1 MSSQVHLRDGSEA
14 LVRPISPDDRDRLSS
29 AFAALSDRSRYLR
42 FQAPMAQ
49 LTDRQL
55 AYLTSVD
62 HHDHEALIAL
72 DPGEEEIVGVARF
85 VRVQG
90 AQAEC
95 AITVADD
102 WQGRGLGTELLD
114 RLVERAREE
123 GVERFSAVVLA
134 ENSEAIR
141 LLERLGD
148 AARRPVGTQ
157 IELDIALPEK
167 ARSDA
172 RFRALLRGAATGAL
186 VPAISMWRLVADF
199 AYSRRADTAEEP
211 ANAIV
216 AHVHTSEAAAPALQ
230 SARALA
236 AVRGAH
242 VHLVESCWPL
252 ISDREEAEGRLES
265 AAAGLRAD
273 GLEVSLHLRSGD
285 AVDAIIDVAEES
297 AAALIVLDPR
307 ASSAVMPWRPYSM
320 TDRVCARAPCDV
332 LIAR

>member
-1 MSSQVHLRDGSEA
+1 MSSQVHLRDGTEV
-14 LVRPISPDDRDRLSS
+14 LVRPISPDDRDLLGS

-42 FQAPMAQ
+42 FQAPMAE
-49 LTDRQL
+49 LSDRQL

-72 DPGEEEIVGVARF
+72 DPGQEEIVGVARF
-85 VRVQG
+85 VRMQG
-90 AQAEC
+90 EQAEC
-95 AITVADD
+95 AITVADE

-114 RLVERAREE
+114 RLVDRAHDE

-148 AARRPVGTQ
+148 TARRPVGSQ
-157 IELDIALPEK
+157 IELDIALPER
-167 ARSDA
+167 ARSDE
-172 RFRALLRGAATGAL
+172 RIRALLRGAASGAL

-199 AYSRRADTAEEP
+199 AYHRRPDATEQP

-216 AHVHTSEAAAPALQ
+216 AHVNSGDARAPAVQ
-230 SARALA
+230 TAAVLA
-236 AVRGAH
+236 SVRGAH
-242 VHLVESCWPL
+242 VHLVESCWPML
-252 ISDREEAEGRLES
+252 SDREQAEGRLES

-273 GLEVSLHLRSGD
+273 GLEVSLHLHSGD
-285 AVDAIIDVAEES
+285 AVDAIIDVAEEN

-307 ASSAVMPWRPYSM
+307 ASSAVVPWRPYSM

>member
-1 MSSQVHLRDGSEA
+1 MSSQVHLRDGSEVR
-14 LVRPISPDDRDRLSS
+14 VRPISPDDRELLGS
-29 AFAALSDRSRYLR
+29 AFDALSDRSRYLR
-42 FQAPMAQ
+42 FQAPMAE
-49 LTDRQL
+49 LSDRQL
-55 AYLTSVD
+55 AYLTAVD

-72 DPGEEEIVGVARF
+72 DPDEQIVGVARF

-90 AQAEC
+90 EQAEC
-95 AITVADD
+95 AITVADQ

-114 RLVERAREE
+114 RLVDRAHEE

-148 AARRPVGTQ
+148 TARRPIGTQ
-157 IELDIALPEK
+157 IELDIALPER
-167 ARSDA
+167 ARSDE
-172 RFRALLRGAATGAL
+172 RIRALLRGAASGAL

-199 AYSRRADTAEEP
+199 AYNRRPDATEQP

-216 AHVHTSEAAAPALQ
+216 AHVNSSDAGAPAVQ
-230 SARALA
+230 TAGALA
-236 AVRGAH
+236 AARGAH

-252 ISDREEAEGRLES
+252 LSDRQEAEGRLES

-285 AVDAIIDVAEES
+285 AVDAIIDVAEEN
-297 AAALIVLDPR
+297 AVALIVVDPH
-307 ASSAVMPWRPYSM
+307 ASSAVTPWRPYSM